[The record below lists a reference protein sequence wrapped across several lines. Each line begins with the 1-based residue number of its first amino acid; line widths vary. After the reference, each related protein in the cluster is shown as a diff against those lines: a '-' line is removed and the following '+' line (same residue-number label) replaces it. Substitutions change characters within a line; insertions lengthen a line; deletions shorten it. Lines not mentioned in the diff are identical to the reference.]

1 MLLGGVSEQSPP
13 LLGDVLL
20 LLGDVETVADRL
32 SPLAVLVLPPPLA
45 EAVICTQLAPSDLCS
60 HPPPRM
66 SLIMQAMSAPLSA
79 LHPRTSSTRAASLMN
94 WICHRRR
101 LARSLGD

>member
-1 MLLGGVSEQSPP
+1 MLLGGVSEQSPPP

-45 EAVICTQLAPSDLCS
+45 EAVICTQLEPSDLCS
-60 HPPPRM
+60 PPPPRM

-79 LHPRTSSTRAASLMN
+79 LHPCTSSTRAASLMN
-94 WICHRRR
+94 WDMSQIAGLHD
-101 LARSLGD
+101 L